1 MKKTSALILVLIMG
15 LLPLSVQAY
24 TVLPLR
30 HCFDITRNFLQP
42 TDIAV
47 GKDNYIYVMDG
58 VNNRVKVFDEQGGFK
73 FSFGAKGTRKGRF
86 STPVGITTDSAGR
99 VYVADTGNRRI
110 QIFSGDGTF
119 ERQVTLPA
127 GNNNELRE
135 PVDVAVDES
144 LQRMYVADNDNHQV
158 LVYSNPGDNLLST
171 WGSEGPRASQF
182 HYPFLIAAGN
192 NASVFIVDVLNTRVQ
207 VWRQDKPANSIG
219 GWGVDLGL
227 FYRPKGVCVDKN
239 GLVFVSD
246 SVLGVIQT
254 FKSNGDFQ
262 AVLGTEKGDIIKWET
277 PLGITID
284 SRQRLYVVEMLANR
298 VRVYDIL
305 SDQTL
310 EKQYQP

>member
-1 MKKTSALILVLIMG
+1 
-15 LLPLSVQAY
+15 LPLSVQAY

-30 HCFDITRNFLQP
+30 HRFDITRNFLQP
-42 TDIAV
+42 TDVAV

-58 VNNRVKVFDEQGGFK
+58 VNNLVKVFDEQGGFK
-73 FSFGAKGTRKGRF
+73 FSFGAKGTRKGKF

-110 QIFSGDGTF
+110 QIFSSDGTF
-119 ERQVTLPA
+119 KRQVALPS
-127 GNNNELRE
+127 GKNNKPRE
-135 PVDVAVDES
+135 PVDVAVGES

-158 LVYSNPGDNLLST
+158 LVYSNPGYKLLST
-171 WGSEGPRASQF
+171 WGSEGPGANQF
-182 HYPFLIAAGN
+182 YYPFLIATGN

-207 VWRQDKPANSIG
+207 VWRQGKAVGSIG
-219 GWGVDLGL
+219 GWGVDLGR
-227 FYRPKGVCVDKN
+227 FYRPKGVCVDRN

-254 FKSNGDFQ
+254 FGSNGDFN
-262 AVLGTEKGDIIKWET
+262 AVLGTENGEVLKWKT

-284 SRQRLYVVEMLANR
+284 SRQRLYVVEMLPNR

-305 SDQTL
+305 NNQKL
-310 EKQYQP
+310 EKQYRP